1 MPVSTPHR
9 NLIWDYLAPSSLW
22 SCFFFWIY
30 FSPPKIYTHMLTQPQ
45 IAFCMQHPSGCP
57 FPLPHCKILC
67 SIRTLKCP
75 TIHTPYTQV
84 SNWQILTRPVTSGL
98 PVIIDAN
105 RAELGFCLGVVLLKT
120 VMWKYDWSLF
130 SRSHTASLSHTVKHR
145 LLHSV
150 PPHKNTH
157 AYMRKIKYHWI
168 SSELFKMLAL
178 EPDCLRV
185 FLVSN

>member
-9 NLIWDYLAPSSLW
+9 NLIWDHLAPSSLW

-30 FSPPKIYTHMLTQPQ
+30 FFPPKYTHTCSHSHKL
-45 IAFCMQHPSGCP
+45 P
-57 FPLPHCKILC
+57 FAC
-67 SIRTLKCP
+67 SILQAVLFLFHVAKFFAVCVHSSA
-75 TIHTPYTQV
+75 IHTPYTQV
-84 SNWQILTRPVTSGL
+84 SNWQILTRPVTTGL

-150 PPHKNTH
+150 PPSRTH
-157 AYMRKIKYHWI
+157 THICIR
-168 SSELFKMLAL
+168 
-178 EPDCLRV
+178 
-185 FLVSN
+185 

>member
-22 SCFFFWIY
+22 SWFFFLDL
-30 FSPPKIYTHMLTQPQ
+30 FFPPKIYTHMLTQPQ

-75 TIHTPYTQV
+75 IIHTPYTQV

-120 VMWKYDWSLF
+120 VMWKY

-150 PPHKNTH
+150 PPTRTH
-157 AYMRKIKYHWI
+157 THICVR
-168 SSELFKMLAL
+168 
-178 EPDCLRV
+178 
-185 FLVSN
+185 